1 MTLRMIIGV
10 YISLFSLTHSGR
22 RAIKKI
28 TRSRHACA
36 QLLRADGEFWRVRVE
51 LPRAFLPATYHL
63 LTTENGGYLHE
74 VEDKASRV
82 PLKVC
87 FL

>member
-1 MTLRMIIGV
+1 MLFGTIG
-10 YISLFSLTHSGR
+10 YKGLTHSRR
-22 RAIKKI
+22 RALLKNL
-28 TRSRHACA
+28 RVVGAHAHNYC
-36 QLLRADGEFWRVRVE
+36 DEFLRVRVE
-51 LPRAFLPATYHL
+51 LPRAFLPATYRL